1 MVFMSEFTADLQSHA
16 LEGILLR
23 FRRRVRQAGF
33 GRGLAEHDLE
43 DLEQEVR
50 IRLWKAE
57 ERGEN
62 LSALPASYVYKVA
75 TTAAVDLM
83 RRRRTGHGDRTA
95 TLEDAEA
102 VGQMP
107 TAADQPDRV
116 LDRADLGASIDE
128 ALQALPPKRE
138 PIVRMY
144 LAGYSREE
152 IASLMHWTEA
162 KTRNLLYRGL
172 DNLRTELIQRGVVVA
187 P

>member
-1 MVFMSEFTADLQSHA
+1 MSDSPADLQSHD
-16 LEGILLR
+16 LERILLR
-23 FRRRVRQAGF
+23 FRTRVRQAGY
-33 GRGLAEHDLE
+33 GHGLAEHDLGE
-43 DLEQEVR
+43 LEQEVR

-62 LSALPASYVYKVA
+62 LSALPASYIYKVA
-75 TTAAVDLM
+75 TTAAVDLI
-83 RRRRTGHGDRTA
+83 RRRRAGHGERTA

-102 VGQMP
+102 VGGMP
-107 TAADQPDRV
+107 TATDQPDRV
-116 LDRADLGASIDE
+116 LDQVDLGASIDE

-152 IASLMHWTEA
+152 IANLMDWTEA

-172 DNLRTELIQRGVVVA
+172 ENLRSELLQRGVVA

>member
-1 MVFMSEFTADLQSHA
+1 MSDSPAGLHSHDL
-16 LEGILLR
+16 ERILLR
-23 FRRRVRQAGF
+23 FRTRVRQAGY
-33 GRGLAEHDLE
+33 GHGLAEHDLGE
-43 DLEQEVR
+43 LEQEVR

-62 LSALPASYVYKVA
+62 LSALPASYIYKVA
-75 TTAAVDLM
+75 TTAAVDLI
-83 RRRRTGHGDRTA
+83 RRRRAGHGERTA

-102 VGQMP
+102 VGGMP
-107 TAADQPDRV
+107 TATDQPDRV
-116 LDRADLGASIDE
+116 LDQVDLGASIDE

-152 IASLMHWTEA
+152 IANLMDWTEA

-172 DNLRTELIQRGVVVA
+172 ENLRSELLQRGVVA